1 MTREDLKQEF
11 NTVKGN
17 FDTIR
22 KEIEKE
28 IIETKYSKCE
38 YFEVFPY
45 SYQRYSFKQGKLLEN
60 LDNIKS
66 TEDIYIY
73 GFDKNNRIVMVK
85 EGISIQDNFNYDFLI
100 YKENIIKS
108 MSFNNTKDLR
118 NVSYH
123 FLNAN
128 NQIKKMTSQGRRGG
142 RDELY
147 IYSEVGLLEEIQIK
161 QYDRQGNEANS
172 YKETFD
178 YSEIGE
184 LKSITK
190 SFDNGYS
197 EIIYEA

>member
-17 FDTIR
+17 FNAIR
-22 KEIEKE
+22 NEIEKE
-28 IIETKYSKCE
+28 IRETKYSKCE
-38 YFEVFPY
+38 YFEIFPY

-73 GFDKNNRIVMVK
+73 GFDKNNRIIMVK

-100 YKENIIKS
+100 YKEDIIKS
-108 MSFNNTKDLR
+108 MSFNNTEDLR
-118 NVSYH
+118 NISYY
-123 FLNAN
+123 FLNTN
-128 NQIKKMTSQGRRGG
+128 NQIKKMISQGRRGG

-161 QYDRQGNEANS
+161 QYDRRGNEVDP
-172 YKETFD
+172 YKEIFE
-178 YSEIGE
+178 YSETRE
-184 LKSITK
+184 LKCITK
-190 SFDNGYS
+190 NFENGYS
-197 EIIYEA
+197 EIIYEI